1 MINHYCSMRKLLVI
15 YLLAGIITPAA
26 AQRTLSLD
34 SCRAMALRNN
44 KQLSVAKLKQEV
56 ALNTRKAAKTKYLP
70 KVDLLGGYEWTSQE
84 VSLLKDSQK
93 DMLGNLGTTAST
105 ALGEKATNMLGTLAQ
120 QGMIT
125 PQQAQALGNF
135 MGSQIA
141 PLAQTINGFGQGI
154 TDAFR
159 TDTRNIFAAAVMLR
173 QPIYMGGAI
182 TAANRMAEINEQL
195 SANSFNA
202 ANQNT
207 LYTIDQTYWTVVSLR
222 QKERLAKSF
231 LELVKKLDSDVHKM
245 IQEGVATRADGLKVD
260 VKVNE
265 AEMAVTQ
272 VENGLS
278 LAKMLLCQLCGL
290 PVSDKITLAD
300 ENTDNLSASAA
311 SAQFNMETAMSNRPE
326 LKMLENAVEISEQTT
341 KLVRAAFLP
350 QVALTGGYMV
360 MNPNPFNGFE
370 KEFSGVFNVGVLVRV
385 PVWNWFEGAYKV
397 RASKA
402 ATTMANLEL
411 DDARE
416 KIELQVNQSSF
427 KVKEANKRLA
437 MAMKNAERA
446 EENLRCANLGFK
458 EGVMQSTEVMEAQT
472 AWLQAHTQKIDAAID
487 VRLSQISLN
496 KALGILN

>member
-1 MINHYCSMRKLLVI
+1 MRKLLVI
-15 YLLAGIITPAA
+15 YLLARIITPAA

-290 PVSDKITLAD
+290 PVSDEITLAD

>member
-1 MINHYCSMRKLLVI
+1 MRKLLVI

-93 DMLGNLGTTAST
+93 DMLGNLGTTASS

-290 PVSDKITLAD
+290 PVSDEITLAD

-311 SAQFNMETAMSNRPE
+311 SAQFNMETAMSNRPSMGSRKSS
-326 LKMLENAVEISEQTT
+326 LVFSTLEY
-341 KLVRAAFLP
+341 L
-350 QVALTGGYMV
+350 
-360 MNPNPFNGFE
+360 
-370 KEFSGVFNVGVLVRV
+370 
-385 PVWNWFEGAYKV
+385 
-397 RASKA
+397 
-402 ATTMANLEL
+402 
-411 DDARE
+411 
-416 KIELQVNQSSF
+416 
-427 KVKEANKRLA
+427 
-437 MAMKNAERA
+437 
-446 EENLRCANLGFK
+446 
-458 EGVMQSTEVMEAQT
+458 
-472 AWLQAHTQKIDAAID
+472 
-487 VRLSQISLN
+487 
-496 KALGILN
+496 

>member
-1 MINHYCSMRKLLVI
+1 
-15 YLLAGIITPAA
+15 
-26 AQRTLSLD
+26 
-34 SCRAMALRNN
+34 MALRNN

-290 PVSDKITLAD
+290 PVSDEITLAD

>member
-290 PVSDKITLAD
+290 PVSDEITLAD

>member
-1 MINHYCSMRKLLVI
+1 
-15 YLLAGIITPAA
+15 
-26 AQRTLSLD
+26 
-34 SCRAMALRNN
+34 MALRNN

>member
-1 MINHYCSMRKLLVI
+1 MRKLLVI

-26 AQRTLSLD
+26 AQRT
-34 SCRAMALRNN
+34 
-44 KQLSVAKLKQEV
+44 LSVAKLKQEV

-141 PLAQTINGFGQGI
+141 PLAQTVNGFGQGI

-290 PVSDKITLAD
+290 PVSDEITLAD